1 MSREVSFRVHC
12 VQYVAVTFGCL
23 NYLWCSST
31 KSSVSNFFES
41 AYAVVIRIF
50 SLVVCEVL
58 KFSRFMIDWGA
69 SENNT
74 GEDIRYRGKKMCS
87 QHKNRKIP
95 SSSSSVF
102 IILRNTQIS
111 IWLISRLLSVSF
123 FFSLAKEQRRIW
135 ANLAVYLPNCVR
147 MRSSSSVTWPLL
159 LLQCMCHS
167 TESLY
172 HAISVR
178 AIMGRQKRRKNRSAN
193 IWVESPAV
201 VELWAALHPWH
212 FFCE

>member
-12 VQYVAVTFGCL
+12 VQYVAATFGCL

-123 FFSLAKEQRRIW
+123 FFLSPKNKGVSEPTWLSICLTVFGWGPLPPLHGRCCCFSECVTAKRDCITRYQ
-135 ANLAVYLPNCVR
+135 
-147 MRSSSSVTWPLL
+147 
-159 LLQCMCHS
+159 
-167 TESLY
+167 
-172 HAISVR
+172 
-178 AIMGRQKRRKNRSAN
+178 
-193 IWVESPAV
+193 
-201 VELWAALHPWH
+201 
-212 FFCE
+212 